1 MSLLSGTI
9 LQSSYNFPDLDT
21 FADRL
26 LDRKFSNLGLSDASL
41 WLDWVYSSLTGISYK
56 GGCSDNMDKWLC
68 IQCLTIGDVSFKY
81 LLMVVSPCFSTV
93 KL

>member
-1 MSLLSGTI
+1 VAFVFMSLLSGTI

-41 WLDWVYSSLTGISYK
+41 
-56 GGCSDNMDKWLC
+56 
-68 IQCLTIGDVSFKY
+68 
-81 LLMVVSPCFSTV
+81 
-93 KL
+93 